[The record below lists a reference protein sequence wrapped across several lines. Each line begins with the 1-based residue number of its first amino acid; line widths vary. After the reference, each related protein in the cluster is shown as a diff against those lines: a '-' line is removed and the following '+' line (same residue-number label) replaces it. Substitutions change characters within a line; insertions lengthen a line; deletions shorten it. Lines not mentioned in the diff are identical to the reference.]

1 MGNKKGYYRPW
12 EMLPW
17 GNTLTYI
24 ITHFLPFSTVF
35 IKIMPDFKTS
45 NISIVTLIW
54 RFKFMPLQ
62 TFSEGD
68 AIKASETNANNQ
80 YLQTLIQNSNT
91 SLNTLIA
98 NKESS
103 LNSAISNLSAACV
116 KLTGEETITGN
127 KTFSG
132 TIKVPASNTVGTALQ
147 LAARG
152 SRHVKLGDGTIIQWG
167 YESTLGASSIT
178 LPTAFSDDNYA
189 LGTATLYN
197 SNANVYTASIK
208 TKSSSS
214 FTYYLAAS
222 YGTFF
227 WIAIGR

>member
-1 MGNKKGYYRPW
+1 MNNNFEYLDDRITTVGQAITGW
-12 EMLPW
+12 ETQLA
-17 GNTLTYI
+17 NVNTTLT
-24 ITHFLPFSTVF
+24 
-35 IKIMPDFKTS
+35 
-45 NISIVTLIW
+45 N
-54 RFKFMPLQ
+54 
-62 TFSEGD
+62 
-68 AIKASETNANNQ
+68 
-80 YLQTLIQNSNT
+80 
-91 SLNTLIA
+91 SLN
-98 NKESS
+98 N
-103 LNSAISNLSAACV
+103 LNSAAV
-116 KLTGEETITGN
+116 KLTGSQTITGA

-132 TIKVPASNTVGTALQ
+132 GATLSGTTTHSGALNCSGAATFTGTTKVPASSTAGTALQ

-152 SRHVKLGDGTIIQWG
+152 SRHIKLGDGTIIQWG
-167 YESTLGASSIT
+167 YQSTSGASSIT
-178 LPTAFSDDNYA
+178 LPTAFSDANYA

>member
-1 MGNKKGYYRPW
+1 MALK
-12 EMLPW
+12 
-17 GNTLTYI
+17 
-24 ITHFLPFSTVF
+24 
-35 IKIMPDFKTS
+35 
-45 NISIVTLIW
+45 
-54 RFKFMPLQ
+54 

-80 YLQTLIQNSNT
+80 YLLGQIT
-91 SLNTLIA
+91 SGDSALNTLIT
-98 NKESS
+98 SVQTS
-103 LNSAISNLSAACV
+103 LNSAITNLSNACV
-116 KLTGEETITGN
+116 KLTGTQTISGN

-132 TIKVPASNTVGTALQ
+132 TSTFSGITKVPASTTAGTALQ

-152 SRHVKLGDGTIIQWG
+152 SRYVKLGDGTIIQWG
-167 YESTLGASSIT
+167 YQSTSGASSIT
-178 LPTAFSDDNYA
+178 LPTAFSDANYA